1 MRYKIVIA
9 FTVFNKEIMITAKL
23 IINNIHIITSNFFIL
38 HTTPSYT
45 HFFKYDQYEIP
56 VLLCVL
62 VVALHLKST
71 CVYHVVTFF
80 SSKEPIYHPPGHP
93 FL

>member
-38 HTTPSYT
+38 HTIPSYT
-45 HFFKYDQYEIP
+45 HFFKYGR
-56 VLLCVL
+56 
-62 VVALHLKST
+62 VAT
-71 CVYHVVTFF
+71 
-80 SSKEPIYHPPGHP
+80 IWN
-93 FL
+93 